1 MAAQVLGDIRKKK
14 SEGNRAPKTP
24 VSRLVIRAPE
34 DRLELLPDVEQ
45 DLRAAG
51 QIQQL
56 DTLVS
61 EALHV
66 DVELAPLEGV
76 PGRPE

>member
-1 MAAQVLGDIRKKK
+1 M
-14 SEGNRAPKTP
+14 
-24 VSRLVIRAPE
+24 IRAPE

-51 QIQQL
+51 QIQQI

-61 EALHV
+61 EALQV
-66 DVELAPLEGV
+66 DVELAPPEGV